1 MQAAANRLWRT
12 LDCGI
17 IGSNHHPEEDAMSKA
32 LQVLFAATAAL
43 LPLSA
48 AAQQY
53 PVKTVRFIIPFPPG
67 GPTDIMGRMAT
78 DILSRATGQQFV
90 PDNRGG
96 AAGNLGAELCAKSPP
111 DGYTLCMITA
121 AQGVSPAIYRK
132 MNHDVV
138 KDLAPITLMAS
149 LPSLLTVHP
158 NLPVKTVKELLALA
172 RAKPDGMSYASTG
185 NGSSPHML
193 MEMFKFMTGAKMVHV
208 PYKGQ
213 APAVVDQMSGQVQLA
228 FNTAITVLPQ
238 IEAKRLRAI
247 AVSTLQRFPPM
258 PDLPTVDEAG
268 VKGFDGGS
276 WQGVGAPAATPPDI
290 IRRVNTLLVTELKTP
305 AMRDQMIKRGAL
317 VSANSPEEF
326 GAFIRAEIAKW
337 TKIAKAGNIT
347 ID

>member
-1 MQAAANRLWRT
+1 MSKKLQSLVVAAA
-12 LDCGI
+12 
-17 IGSNHHPEEDAMSKA
+17 
-32 LQVLFAATAAL
+32 AAL
-43 LPLSA
+43 CPFSA

-53 PVKTVRFIIPFPPG
+53 PSKTVRFIIPFPPG

-96 AAGNLGAELCAKSPP
+96 AGGNIGAELCARAPA

-132 MNHDVV
+132 MTYDPAR
-138 KDLAPITLMAS
+138 DLATITLMAN

-158 NLPVKTVKELLALA
+158 ALPVKTVKDLLTLA
-172 RAKPDGMSYASTG
+172 KSKPDTLSYASTG

-193 MEMFKFMTGAKMVHV
+193 MEMFKFMTGTKMVHV

-213 APAVVDQMSGQVQLA
+213 APAVVDQISGQVQLA
-228 FNTAITVLPQ
+228 FNTAISVLPQ
-238 IEAKRLRAI
+238 VEAGRLRAVAI
-247 AVSTLQRFPPM
+247 SSKDRFPPM
-258 PDLPTVDEAG
+258 PNLPTVEEGG
-268 VKGFDGGS
+268 VPGFDGAS
-276 WQGVGAPAATPPDI
+276 WQGVGAPAGTPPEI
-290 IRRVNTLLVTELKTP
+290 IRRVNTILVNELKTP
-305 AMRDQMIKRGAL
+305 AMREQMLKRGGL

-326 GAFIRAEIAKW
+326 SAYLKAEIARW
-337 TKIAKAGNIT
+337 TKIARAANIS

>member
-1 MQAAANRLWRT
+1 
-12 LDCGI
+12 
-17 IGSNHHPEEDAMSKA
+17 MSKA
-32 LQVLFAATAAL
+32 LRVLFAAAAA

-78 DILSRATGQQFV
+78 DILARATGQQFV
-90 PDNRGG
+90 PDNRAG
-96 AAGNLGAELCAKSPP
+96 AGGNLGAELCAKAPP

-132 MNHDVV
+132 MNYDVV

-158 NLPVKTVKELLALA
+158 NLPAKTVKEVIALA
-172 RAKPDGMSYASTG
+172 RAKPDGLSYASTG

-193 MEMFKFMTGAKMVHV
+193 MEMFKFMTNTKMVHV

-276 WQGVGAPAATPPDI
+276 WQGVGAPAGTPPEI
-290 IRRVNTLLVTELKTP
+290 IRRVNTLLVNELKTP
-305 AMRDQMIKRGAL
+305 AMREQMIKRGAI
-317 VSANSPEEF
+317 VSANTPEEF

-337 TKIAKAGNIT
+337 TKIAKAGNISL
-347 ID
+347 D